1 MQAKVMNVAGTMLF
15 ALNQWLQVILITR
28 LLGIHEVGMF
38 SYYLALTGPLVLFSR
53 FMLAVLVPTQRKL
66 PYGYVIFHEFRNITN
81 YAFIIASMAVMLFVD
96 LGMYERLCLIIFVLY
111 KFYENKE
118 EFIYTENI
126 AESNIGFM
134 ARSKIYKSM
143 LTIALFAAAAFLTE
157 SFAMVITSLLVS
169 QMLIYYMY
177 DKGHS
182 LSAKRPKVGIRWRE
196 FRNIFLLGIGLSVV
210 EVLNSLVTNA
220 PRYVLEH
227 FHGVESLGIF
237 ATIMYFMIITNNIV
251 VAINQSVVAGLSKEA
266 ASGARTFY
274 RSFFRLC
281 GMFLVLIVIGEAVL
295 LTFGNAILV
304 YVYGEAFA
312 GYGRELLLLGVLLI
326 FTVYTKLFEMALSIF
341 NIYNM
346 QLVLQ
351 GTTFIAAIALSFI
364 LIIPYGLTGAF
375 LVAIFT
381 YMILAAG
388 QVIVLVHHW
397 KYKVHG

>member
-1 MQAKVMNVAGTMLF
+1 MQAKVMNVAGTLMF

-28 LLGIHEVGMF
+28 LLGLHEVGLF

-66 PYGYVIFHEFRNITN
+66 AYGYGIFHEFRNITN
-81 YAFIIASMAVMLFVD
+81 YVFIAASILVMLAVD
-96 LGMYERLCLIIFVLY
+96 LSMYERLCLIIFVLY

-134 ARSKIYKSM
+134 ARSKIYKSV
-143 LTIALFAAAAFLTE
+143 LTIVLFTAAALLAPSL
-157 SFAMVITSLLVS
+157 AMVIGSLLIS

-177 DKGHS
+177 DRRHS
-182 LSAKRPKVGIRWRE
+182 MSLKRPGIDIRWRE
-196 FRNIFLLGIGLSVV
+196 FRNIFILGIGLSIV
-210 EVLNSLVTNA
+210 EVLNSLVTNV

-227 FHGVESLGIF
+227 FHGVETLGIF
-237 ATIMYFMIITNNIV
+237 ATIIYFMIITNNVV

-266 ASGARTFY
+266 DAGAGVFY
-274 RSFFRLC
+274 RSFLKLC
-281 GMFLVLIVIGEAVL
+281 GMFLILVIIGEVVL
-295 LTFGNAILV
+295 LTFGGTILTT
-304 YVYGEAFA
+304 VYGEQFA
-312 GYGRELLLLGVLLI
+312 GYGREMLLLGILLI

-351 GTTFIAAIALSFI
+351 GITFTAAIALSFI

-381 YMILAAG
+381 YMILASG
-388 QVIVLVHHW
+388 QIIVLAHHW